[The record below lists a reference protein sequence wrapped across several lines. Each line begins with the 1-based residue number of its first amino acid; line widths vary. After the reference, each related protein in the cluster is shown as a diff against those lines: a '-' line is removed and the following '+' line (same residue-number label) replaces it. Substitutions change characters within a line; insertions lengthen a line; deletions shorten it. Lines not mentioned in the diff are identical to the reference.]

1 MFLSPPLF
9 LTIIMPPRGR
19 SVAPKTPAPLQ
30 SQANVSTSSRTRS
43 MSRAR
48 VKALT
53 GSLSARSLSRVRVS
67 AAASSASQNDV
78 MSAPSIGLVRK
89 GTSTTEKAPYGSG
102 GAKYFSSSQVLTAEG
117 VFVQPDNLT
126 DQFTTENMSKLYAFQ
141 GTEDSDANNSS
152 DLDSD
157 EAKAVRASKSK
168 KQWTVWTH
176 NIIPQLLQ
184 PYMILMQETASLRNV
199 DNIKETNRCM
209 GCEKGRQ
216 ISIQCIFFNSKF
228 SVYVMY
234 ELYSVQIFRN

>member
-1 MFLSPPLF
+1 
-9 LTIIMPPRGR
+9 MPPRGR
-19 SVAPKTPAPLQ
+19 SIVPKTPAPLQ
-30 SQANVSTSSRTRS
+30 SQSQANVFTSSRTRS

-48 VKALT
+48 AKALA
-53 GSLSARSLSRVRVS
+53 GSLSARSLSRVRMS
-67 AAASSASQNDV
+67 AVTGSASQNHV

-89 GTSTTEKAPYGSG
+89 GTSTAKKAPYGSG

-117 VFVQPDNLT
+117 VFVQPDDLT
-126 DQFTTENMSKLYAFQ
+126 EQFTTENLSKIYAFQ

-152 DLDSD
+152 DPDSAK
-157 EAKAVRASKSK
+157 AKAVRASKSQ

-176 NIIPQLLQ
+176 DIIPQLLQ

-209 GCEKGRQ
+209 GCENGRQ

-228 SVYVMY
+228 SVSVMY
-234 ELYSVQIFRN
+234 QLY